1 MPIGRPITNTAAYVV
16 DRHGQLTPIGV
27 PGELLLGG
35 PGVALGYVNRP
46 DLTRE
51 KFIPDPFT
59 GEPGARVYRTG
70 DLVRWRPDG
79 TLEYLGRLDNQVK
92 VRGFRI
98 EPGEVE
104 AAIAQHPEVR
114 EVAVAARPDGHG
126 GKRLVAYV
134 VPRAASGPP
143 LTELRPFLGERLA
156 PHMIPSLFV
165 TLTSLP
171 LTPSGKIDR
180 QRLPAPE
187 ALTTTP
193 SGEVVEPRD
202 AVEGQLVELWEDLL
216 GVRPIGVTDD
226 FFDLGGHS
234 LLAVRMLQ
242 RLAESYRVTLPLAA
256 LYANSTV
263 EQLAAALRQGDDH
276 GFRAP
281 MTRLNPEGRQS
292 PLIFFH
298 GDLHG
303 GGLYCVRLG
312 RRLGPDQPLT
322 VVHPLGRAGRPMPR
336 TIEAMA
342 DEHLEALQALPRTGA
357 WRLGGYCNG
366 ALVAFEIARRLTAA
380 GEKVDL
386 LALIAADADTRMS
399 SLHAVASRVASG
411 SDWFGRLRS
420 FTTMLEGRPLR
431 ERISLRAVMG
441 YVPRYF
447 PGRVVLFWPADE
459 PCRHVDDPTHGWR
472 GFADSVEVFT
482 VPGDHSTIITDHIDA
497 IAAQLANYL

>member
-1 MPIGRPITNTAAYVV
+1 
-16 DRHGQLTPIGV
+16 GV

-46 DLTRE
+46 ELTRE
-51 KFIPDPFT
+51 KFIPDGFS
-59 GEPGARVYRTG
+59 GEPGARLYRTG
-70 DLVRWRPDG
+70 DLVRWRSDG
-79 TLEYLGRLDNQVK
+79 TLDYLGRLANQVK

-104 AAIAQHPEVR
+104 TAMAQHPDVR

-126 GKRLVAYV
+126 GNRLVAYV
-134 VPRAASGPP
+134 VARSGSAAPM
-143 LTELRPFLGERLA
+143 TELRPFLGARLA
-156 PHMIPSLFV
+156 PHMVPSLFV
-165 TLTSLP
+165 TLPALP
-171 LTPSGKIDR
+171 LTSSGKIDR
-180 QRLPAPE
+180 RRLPAPE
-187 ALTTTP
+187 ALSAAP
-193 SGEVVEPRD
+193 SGELVEARD
-202 AVEGQLVELWEDLL
+202 AVEGQLVELWEELL
-216 GVRPIGVTDD
+216 GIRPIGVTDD

-242 RLAESYRVTLPLAA
+242 QLTESYRVTLPLAA

-263 EQLAAALRQGDDH
+263 ERLAEALRQGDDH

-281 MTRLNPEGRQS
+281 MTRLNPEGKQPR
-292 PLIFFH
+292 LIFFH

-366 ALVAFEIARRLTAA
+366 ALVA
-380 GEKVDL
+380 
-386 LALIAADADTRMS
+386 
-399 SLHAVASRVASG
+399 
-411 SDWFGRLRS
+411 
-420 FTTMLEGRPLR
+420 
-431 ERISLRAVMG
+431 
-441 YVPRYF
+441 
-447 PGRVVLFWPADE
+447 
-459 PCRHVDDPTHGWR
+459 
-472 GFADSVEVFT
+472 
-482 VPGDHSTIITDHIDA
+482 
-497 IAAQLANYL
+497 